1 MDGNVWQVSI
11 VVPDAIPQ
19 IVDNHL
25 PGSTLEKMLPDYFP
39 LRSGLT
45 TGSCAAA
52 AAIAAFRKL
61 KNPILE
67 DFNRNIHTV
76 LPSGETIEIP
86 CQSVSGTFSDEKIEV
101 SATVIKDGGDD
112 PDVTSGLPIVTTLT
126 LNLAEAKQAN
136 NAPVQTPETWEFFF
150 HGGPGVGTV
159 TQPGVESTCGDF
171 FTSGN

>member
-1 MDGNVWQVSI
+1 M
-11 VVPDAIPQ
+11 PQ
-19 IVDNHL
+19 
-25 PGSTLEKMLPDYFP
+25 Y
-39 LRSGLT
+39 
-45 TGSCAAA
+45 

-136 NAPVQTPETWEFFF
+136 NAPVQTPETWEFVF

-159 TQPGVESTCGDF
+159 TLPGLGLEVGGPAINATPQANDYRQSEELHPVLLSIPAKRSHPCHHL
-171 FTSGN
+171 SSRR